1 MGGSGG
7 GWSGGYTSSNTNINR
22 EVSSAADSA
31 SYDAAANEYLQELL
45 TGYNS
50 RDAEKIKTHIDTLH
64 KALEKE
70 VEGEFDSF
78 FGGSVCKHTYV
89 DGLSDIDVLI
99 TVNNSSLADAS
110 AAQVLSYFEK
120 RIAERLSGFGVKV
133 KAGALAITVTYADG
147 TEIQVLPAL
156 KTANGVHIPSADGSK
171 WSAVVRPQEF
181 AKKLTS
187 INQANGGKVVPVI
200 KLFKGLQNQLPDTS
214 QLKGYHIESLAIE
227 AFRGYTGRQTPKD
240 MLRHFVDYSSSRV
253 SSPIVDTTGQSLHVD
268 DYLGGTNS
276 QERLRV
282 SKALTR
288 LSSRLEASGKRGSI
302 DDLKVIFGDST

>member
-64 KALEKE
+64 KALEKD
-70 VEGEFDSF
+70 VEGEFDTL
-78 FGGSVCKHTYV
+78 FGGSVRKHTYV

-99 TVNNSSLADAS
+99 TVNNSSLANAS

-133 KAGALAITVTYADG
+133 KAGALAVTVSYSDG

-156 KTANGVHIPSADGSK
+156 RTANGVRIPSVDGSK
-171 WSAVVRPQEF
+171 WSSVVRPQEF

-240 MLRHFVDYSSSRV
+240 MLRHFVDYSSSRI

-276 QERLRV
+276 QERLKV

-288 LSSRLEASGKRGSI
+288 LSSRLEASEKRGSI